1 MKLLV
6 GQRISSYVVADLLGE
21 GGTSEVYLVHRDNQS
36 FALKLLKDEHRR
48 NAVQQARLVNE
59 AEALRV
65 LDIPGVVQVFGDG
78 DFEGRPY
85 YVMEYLP
92 TTLAE
97 RIGKPLL
104 PSQIVPVIE
113 MLARILAELHARG
126 YVHRDLKPRNILF
139 APDGSLR
146 LADFGL
152 AKLPI
157 DQLAV
162 VPHSTA
168 TGAFLGTHA
177 YAAPEQLLNAKS
189 VDGRADVYALGLILF
204 EALAGRPP
212 FPAENAEELAHLRL
226 TTRAPRLLSP
236 LVTLSPQ
243 LVSLVA
249 QMLERAHDRRPSAH
263 EVLER
268 LASVP
273 LTHAPTL
280 PRRRFAALLM
290 LPLFLSD
297 PFADMFREKPDAR
310 VAEPL
315 SAHPHEVAPPQT
327 AKELFAAFGI
337 ALDAGTMEEAS
348 ALLLRA
354 ESLPVTPELEG
365 KLLQKQAD
373 MARELGQLNQ
383 AQQLYRKARQHF
395 LQPNSLRNWA
405 ACAIRE
411 ADMWLHLGDMDAARE
426 LYEEAAH
433 YHSVVLAK
441 KDASRGDE
449 VHLALFHLGLFFLE
463 QRLFDRAHDKLIL
476 AKASIPETEAVLLA
490 RTEERLASLPGTAN
504 PLPLLESAIERTQRE
519 LKANPHSRRAQ
530 VTRWRAEHQ
539 RALLLHD
546 EHALNSLYTQLRA
559 AWSTDKSRGTIA
571 HDYLELLLEGIAA
584 FPARMDW
591 KTQARSVMVELEAR
605 AQWQGDVHLAAW
617 KKRLDP

>member
-1 MKLLV
+1 M
-6 GQRISSYVVADLLGE
+6 
-21 GGTSEVYLVHRDNQS
+21 VHRDNQS

-441 KDASRGDE
+441 KA
-449 VHLALFHLGLFFLE
+449 LAEIPVGGKTPLSAGLFTAYQVFDQE
-463 QRLFDRAHDKLIL
+463 KRLHPDIMPLMILLTDGAGNVSMSDLPPQEEAHRIADQIREEHIRNVTINMEHAAFDQGL
-476 AKASIPETEAVLLA
+476 AQQLAVRLGGPCFTLA
-490 RTEERLASLPGTAN
+490 DL
-504 PLPLLESAIERTQRE
+504 
-519 LKANPHSRRAQ
+519 
-530 VTRWRAEHQ
+530 RAET
-539 RALLLHD
+539 
-546 EHALNSLYTQLRA
+546 LYAAVKQQLDA
-559 AWSTDKSRGTIA
+559 
-571 HDYLELLLEGIAA
+571 
-584 FPARMDW
+584 
-591 KTQARSVMVELEAR
+591 
-605 AQWQGDVHLAAW
+605 
-617 KKRLDP
+617 